1 MNQDDLINIVAP
13 MWKQYI
19 KTLLLCM
26 CLFILFKINNAFLI
40 FVFSLLVCAIL
51 ASMIEATS
59 WQNKIRKN
67 AYDIEYARIDS
78 FIFGMALINDNK
90 DIAIPFIKN
99 IKQGDEV
106 MVLLVGDDYLIIKKV
121 KSYE

>member
-1 MNQDDLINIVAP
+1 MGQDDLISIVAP
-13 MWKQYI
+13 MWKQYL
-19 KTLLLCM
+19 KTLLLCV
-26 CLFILFKINNAFLI
+26 CIFILFKLNSAFLI

-59 WQNKIRKN
+59 WQNKIREN
-67 AYDIEYARIDS
+67 AYDLEYARIDS
-78 FIFGMALINDNK
+78 FVFGMAVINDN

-106 MVLLVGDDYLIIKKV
+106 MVLLVGNDYLIIKKV